1 MGDNKGKVSVKDRIA
16 FYTGFLYIKIKSY
29 ICKNENLLLRYKK
42 NNAKFQIAFDDWGFA
57 YQNIQRTNQIISN

>member
-1 MGDNKGKVSVKDRIA
+1 MGDSKSQRKNRNA
-16 FYTGFLYIKIKSY
+16 FHAGFLYIKIKSY

-57 YQNIQRTNQIISN
+57 YQNIQQTNQKILN